1 MSPSAVVDLVL
12 PGQEPAASHVKSA
25 SHSSGHTNGCTNG
38 YINGHANGHAN
49 GHTNGHAHG
58 TKCPKGF
65 KRAEFHLN
73 RNIKEAFPVVIGGK
87 GNHLQLADGRTIFDA
102 SSGAAVSCLGHGNT
116 RINDAISAQLSTG
129 TPYLCSSFWSS
140 KMAEDLCEE
149 LINGTEGKMSRAYL
163 TGSGSEAM
171 EASIKLARQYYYLKD
186 PDTPRVNVIARE
198 GSYHGNTIGALGV
211 SGHIARRAPY
221 EPFLMNVHRVSA
233 CNAYRQRLDGESD
246 ASFVA
251 RKSAELEAKF
261 QELGPETVIGFVCEP
276 VVGAAL
282 GCVPCVP
289 GYLRAMRDVCHKH
302 GALFILDEVMSGMG
316 RCGTLHAWQDEGVAP
331 DLQTIGKGLAGGYQ
345 PIAAVLIS
353 KRVVNALLNS
363 SGQFVHGQTY
373 QGMPVQAAAALEV
386 QKVKRE
392 ENLIEN
398 VRIQGAYLEKLL
410 KARLSDHPNVG
421 DIRGKGLFW
430 GLEFVRDK
438 ATKEPFDPKLGIA
451 QQVYNTA
458 ISAPFNMTTYPGTG
472 TVDGTAG
479 DHVILAPTYICT
491 SEDIDHIVNVVVGVV
506 NQVFQNL

>member
-1 MSPSAVVDLVL
+1 MSPSAIVDLVL
-12 PGQEPAASHVKSA
+12 PGQEPATSHVKSA

-38 YINGHANGHAN
+38 YINGHAN
-49 GHTNGHAHG
+49 
-58 TKCPKGF
+58 GF

-102 SSGAAVSCLGHGNT
+102 SSKAAVSCLGHGNT

-140 KMAEDLCEE
+140 KMVEDLCEE

-171 EASIKLARQYYYLKD
+171 EALIKLARQYYYLKD

-198 GSYHGNTIGALGV
+198 GSYYGNTIGALGV
-211 SGHIARRAPY
+211 SGHIARRALY
-221 EPFLMNVHRVSA
+221 EPFLINVHCVSA
-233 CNAYRQRLDGESD
+233 CNAYRQRLDSESD

-276 VVGAAL
+276 VVRAAL

-289 GYLRAMRDVCHKH
+289 GYLRAIRDVCYKH

-316 RCGTLHAWQDEGVAP
+316 RCGTLHAWQDKGVAP

-345 PIAAVLIS
+345 PIIVVLIS

-363 SGQFVHGQTY
+363 SGQFV
-373 QGMPVQAAAALEV
+373 
-386 QKVKRE
+386 KRE

-398 VRIQGAYLEKLL
+398 VRIQGVYLEKLL
-410 KARLSDHPNVG
+410 KARLSDHPNVS

-430 GLEFVRDK
+430 GLEFV
-438 ATKEPFDPKLGIA
+438 
-451 QQVYNTA
+451 YNAA

-472 TVDGTAG
+472 TVDGTTG
-479 DHVILAPTYICT
+479 DHVIIAPTYIYT

-506 NQVFQNL
+506 NQVFYNL